1 MRHESR
7 SIKIVE
13 SNWADNDSV
22 DITGVTRLKHADL
35 WDAAKKL
42 CTSHYGGQCALGRR
56 LGVGASEIGQWINLK
71 ACPPRK
77 PTKAWT
83 EDRLH
88 KLECDLAELTGKTL
102 EQLFPDSLRKNAEF
116 LAAPKTCERRFS
128 LQQLALA
135 NYAAA
140 TTERLVAASMPSI
153 ESETVDVSGVIQ
165 EAIKCLSLRERQ
177 VIEMR
182 YGMNGS
188 PVMTYKEV
196 GESLGVTGAR
206 VRQIQANAT
215 WKLGRSHVAER
226 LALAIE

>member
-1 MRHESR
+1 MRQESR
-7 SIKIVE
+7 SMKIIE
-13 SNWADNDSV
+13 SESADSDSV

-42 CTSHYGGQCALGRR
+42 STPRYGGQSSLGRR
-56 LGVGASEIGQWINLK
+56 LGVHASEIGEWINLK

-102 EQLFPDSLRKNAEF
+102 EELFPDSLRNNAEF
-116 LAAPKTCERRFS
+116 LAATKTCERRFS
-128 LQQLALA
+128 VQEFALA
-135 NYAAA
+135 NYASA
-140 TTERLVAASMPSI
+140 TRDRLVAASIPSI
-153 ESETVDVSGVIQ
+153 ESDKADVSGVIQ
-165 EAIKCLSLRERQ
+165 EAIRCLSCRERQ
-177 VIEMR
+177 VMEMR

-188 PVMTYKEV
+188 AVMTYREIGRV
-196 GESLGVTGAR
+196 LGVTKDR
-206 VRQIQANAT
+206 VRQIEAKAT
-215 WKLGRSHVAER
+215 WKLRRPHVAER